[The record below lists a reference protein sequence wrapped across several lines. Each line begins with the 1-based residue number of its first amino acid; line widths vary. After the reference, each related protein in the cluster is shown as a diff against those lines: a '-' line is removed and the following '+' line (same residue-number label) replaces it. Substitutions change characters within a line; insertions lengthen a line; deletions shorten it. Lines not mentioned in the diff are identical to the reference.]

1 MQEWTHEVIVYTEEV
16 GNAIYSVF
24 FVQSQPTD
32 QATATQRLIEEPSVA
47 RIEDV
52 NDADSG

>member
-1 MQEWTHEVIVYTEEV
+1 VIVYVEQAGDV
-16 GNAIYSVF
+16 IYHGF
-24 FVQSQPTD
+24 FVRSQPTD
-32 QATATQRLIEEPSVA
+32 QATATQRLLEEPSVA